1 MINTTPLFRC
11 LMTPALVVS
20 MTYAANLAAA
30 DAVTDAG
37 DRVNPLLAASS
48 LPNHLPRFDLIKDE
62 DFLPAMKLGMRI
74 ERAEIAEIANNPAAP
89 TFENTIVAMEHTGAL
104 LGRASRVFFN
114 LRSADS
120 NEARQAIEREVRP
133 LLTAHND
140 AIRLDA
146 ALFARIDA
154 LYQQRASLGL
164 SPTQLRLLEEYHRDF
179 VRAGAALSEGEKA
192 RLRAINTEL
201 AQLGTEFSQNVLKEV
216 QASAL
221 VVDSAEELAGLAPS
235 LIEAAAAEAV
245 ERGLDGKYVLTL
257 RNYSSQPGLSSL
269 ENRATRE
276 RLMRASLERGSRG
289 GEFDNRETL
298 VKIIALRAER
308 AQLLGYETHA
318 DYVLEERT
326 AKTVTAV
333 QDMLGN
339 LAPVAVANARREGEA
354 LQAMINK
361 TADEP
366 FELASWDWP
375 YYAEKVRQ
383 ARFDLDANAIKPY
396 FELDNVLVNGVF
408 YAAEKLYG
416 ITFKARPD
424 LPSYHPDVRVWEV
437 FNEDGSRLAFFL
449 GDFYAR
455 GSKRGGAWMNAYVSQ
470 SGLLGTQP
478 VVANHLNI
486 TKPPAGQPTL
496 LTLDEVETLFHEFGH
511 ALHGMFSDVEYPSFS
526 GTSVPRDFVEYPSQV
541 NEMWAVWPSVLE
553 NYARHYETG
562 EPIPRELLARVIE
575 AAQFNEGYRTTEYL
589 SAAVLDMCYH
599 TLTPE
604 EIPAAEAVLDFE
616 AACLEDAGFDYD
628 AVPTRYRSTY
638 FSHAA
643 GGYSAGYYSYIWSEV
658 LDADSVKWLEEN
670 GGLTRANGDHFRNTL
685 LSRGGS
691 KEAMQLFRD
700 FTGRDPDIQPL
711 LERRG
716 LTAGQ

>member
-20 MTYAANLAAA
+20 MTYAANVAAA
-30 DAVTDAG
+30 DAVTGTG

-74 ERAEIAEIANNPAAP
+74 ERAEIAEIANNPASP
-89 TFENTIVAMEHTGAL
+89 TFENTIVAMERTGAL

-245 ERGLDGKYVLTL
+245 ERGLGGKYVLTL

-276 RLMRASLERGSRG
+276 QLMRASLERGSRG

-339 LAPVAVANARREGEA
+339 LAPVAVANARRG
-354 LQAMINK
+354 
-361 TADEP
+361 
-366 FELASWDWP
+366 
-375 YYAEKVRQ
+375 R
-383 ARFDLDANAIKPY
+383 
-396 FELDNVLVNGVF
+396 
-408 YAAEKLYG
+408 
-416 ITFKARPD
+416 
-424 LPSYHPDVRVWEV
+424 
-437 FNEDGSRLAFFL
+437 
-449 GDFYAR
+449 R
-455 GSKRGGAWMNAYVSQ
+455 G
-470 SGLLGTQP
+470 
-478 VVANHLNI
+478 
-486 TKPPAGQPTL
+486 
-496 LTLDEVETLFHEFGH
+496 
-511 ALHGMFSDVEYPSFS
+511 
-526 GTSVPRDFVEYPSQV
+526 
-541 NEMWAVWPSVLE
+541 
-553 NYARHYETG
+553 
-562 EPIPRELLARVIE
+562 
-575 AAQFNEGYRTTEYL
+575 
-589 SAAVLDMCYH
+589 
-599 TLTPE
+599 
-604 EIPAAEAVLDFE
+604 
-616 AACLEDAGFDYD
+616 
-628 AVPTRYRSTY
+628 
-638 FSHAA
+638 AA
-643 GGYSAGYYSYIWSEV
+643 GH
-658 LDADSVKWLEEN
+658 DQQDC
-670 GGLTRANGDHFRNTL
+670 R
-685 LSRGGS
+685 
-691 KEAMQLFRD
+691 
-700 FTGRDPDIQPL
+700 
-711 LERRG
+711 
-716 LTAGQ
+716 